1 MMYNLGFW
9 IFLTT
14 SAFIQQLLHPARDR
28 AVRHEVRRRPD
39 VPGDRRLS
47 EGEHGDGAVADVRA
61 RGGHVGGAVR
71 AHRGTADGG
80 HAAGCAH
87 QDQGRIPEPE

>member
-14 SAFIQQLLHPARDR
+14 SAFIRQLLHPARDR

-61 RGGHVGGAVR
+61 GGGHVGGAV
-71 AHRGTADGG
+71 HPHGGPADVG
-80 HAAGCAH
+80 HAPGRAH
-87 QDQGRIPEPE
+87 QDKGEKRMR